1 MKSTDLAEPK
11 VTKLA
16 RQEDG
21 VMIEKNLI
29 GCLK

>member
-21 VMIEKNLI
+21 VMIQKSPI
-29 GCLK
+29 GCSK